1 MKLIKIFAAS
11 SFASL
16 LALSVIAQNADET
29 DATTSSSESMTKLDK
44 AQAATDENEFPE
56 VSLETMDDLVES
68 MVGATVSMFNLTFAG
83 TDSPFDEAI
92 EDLEKNWS
100 ATVEKFDIDKN
111 GSLSLSELEN
121 VPEEEWADDYK
132 ALSDEERDEAL
143 SSQFK
148 ELDTD
153 ENGEVT
159 TEEVVAQVKKQVEIF
174 NEMMEGLELSPST
187 ESEEEASD
195 TVE

>member
-1 MKLIKIFAAS
+1 MKLIKIFAVS

-16 LALSVIAQNADET
+16 FALSAIAQNADET
-29 DATTSSSESMTKLDK
+29 DATTSSSESLKKLDE
-44 AQAATDENEFPE
+44 AQEAADENEFPD

-68 MVGATVSMFNLTFAG
+68 MVGATVSMFNLIFAG

-92 EDLEKNWS
+92 AEMEKNWS
-100 ATVEKFDIDKN
+100 EQVEKFDADKN
-111 GSLSLSELEN
+111 GSLSLTELEN
-121 VPEEEWADDYK
+121 VPEEEWTEDYK
-132 ALSDEERDEAL
+132 ALSDAERDEAL
-143 SSQFK
+143 RSQFK

-153 ENGEVT
+153 ENGEIT
-159 TEEVVAQVKKQVEIF
+159 AEEVVALFKKQVETF
-174 NEMMEGLELSPST
+174 NEMIEGLELFPST

>member
-1 MKLIKIFAAS
+1 MKHIKIFAVS
-11 SFASL
+11 SLASL
-16 LALSVIAQNADET
+16 FALSALTQNADET
-29 DATTSSSESMTKLDK
+29 DATTSSGESLTKLEK
-44 AQAATDENEFPE
+44 AQADTDENEFPD
-56 VSLETMDDLVES
+56 VSLETMDELVES
-68 MVGATVSMFNLTFAG
+68 MVGATVSIFNLTFAG

-92 EDLEKNWS
+92 EEMEKNW
-100 ATVEKFDIDKN
+100 AAKVEKFDTDKN

-143 SSQFK
+143 RSQFK

-153 ENGEVT
+153 ENGEIT
-159 TEEVVAQVKKQVEIF
+159 GEEVVELVKKEVETLKELI
-174 NEMMEGLELSPST
+174 ESLELSPLT
-187 ESEEEASD
+187 EPEEDASD